1 MSSVSD
7 HWYLERIGSRGD
19 RAAFLWDDGS
29 ITYDQ
34 LHNKCVDWLDQLQ
47 QKNIGQGDVAS
58 TAFVN
63 EMVLK
68 TLQSKRT
75 VRINVY
81 PNGKTT
87 ANGRVV
93 ASPDHRARNGV
104 IHVLDDVMSSVYK
117 RAGSVVSELDECC
130 EDQTDFIG
138 LIRDS
143 GLYEMLDETGPF
155 TLIAPNNA

>member
-1 MSSVSD
+1 
-7 HWYLERIGSRGD
+7 
-19 RAAFLWDDGS
+19 
-29 ITYDQ
+29 
-34 LHNKCVDWLDQLQ
+34 
-47 QKNIGQGDVAS
+47 
-58 TAFVN
+58 
-63 EMVLK
+63 MVLK